1 MKTSAFERAKS
12 SVEITTPAKIR
23 IPPIVGVPFFA
34 ACRSASFPTSSF
46 VLKLCPNFILWRM
59 SIAFGA
65 NAMAMKKA
73 TAIAHTHLN
82 DRYLNSRRGPKYDS
96 KSARYTSI

>member
-1 MKTSAFERAKS
+1 
-12 SVEITTPAKIR
+12 
-23 IPPIVGVPFFA
+23 
-34 ACRSASFPTSSF
+34 
-46 VLKLCPNFILWRM
+46 M

-82 DRYLNSRRGPKYDS
+82 DRYLNSRKGPKYDS